1 MKKVL
6 LCFTMPHGG
15 YIGGIASI
23 LNSYLKSKDDFLK
36 NGYEI
41 ELFDYQNNFINKIKK
56 ISTKLYNIIYGIFQ
70 IRKLLQKID
79 KNKYDII
86 HIHTS
91 CRYLFVKDVLILK
104 ILKRKIKNIKTVL
117 SVHVGDINEVFKKI
131 PNILKST
138 TIKNINE
145 NCDLVLLLSKEIES
159 QFIDNGIDLSKIRVI
174 ANFHDL
180 QIEDNLNVIKND
192 KEDKLNLLF
201 VGSLQTDKGIF
212 ELLQAVEDLSKENIY
227 LDICGKFPDNES
239 YKMYSKIIHKSKNK
253 INNNGYVSGNNKSQ
267 IFEKADVLILPSYHE
282 GFPLVILEAIAS
294 GCAVISTKVGATP
307 EILNDSNAIWVEK
320 KSVSD
325 IKNAILELITNRNK
339 LNIMKLNNLILSKK
353 YSKKTNIN
361 NVCKEYNKLIN
372 G

>member
-1 MKKVL
+1 
-6 LCFTMPHGG
+6 
-15 YIGGIASI
+15 
-23 LNSYLKSKDDFLK
+23 
-36 NGYEI
+36 
-41 ELFDYQNNFINKIKK
+41 
-56 ISTKLYNIIYGIFQ
+56 
-70 IRKLLQKID
+70 
-79 KNKYDII
+79 
-86 HIHTS
+86 
-91 CRYLFVKDVLILK
+91 LILK